1 MFGQTNTNQAYYQAP
16 PHRFPSSW
24 PIQQGQ
30 GWQNTVRNQN
40 YYYSLYGNQGW
51 QAYGQ
56 MNQSQQYP
64 YGHMNAGQYPPTQGE
79 VPFAQ
84 EQPYPVESILQN
96 PLQPKK
102 NQGGTNPYMGYMNP
116 YMHPYP
122 KPGIGGNRPPSGISS
137 FMNSFKQQDGSLDF
151 NKMIDTAGQ
160 MMNAVNQVSGLVK
173 GLGGIFK
180 V

>member
-1 MFGQTNTNQAYYQAP
+1 MFGQVNSNHVYHQASV
-16 PHRFPSSW
+16 PSTWSMEQGAGN
-24 PIQQGQ
+24 PI
-30 GWQNTVRNQN
+30 RNQN
-40 YYYSLYGNQGW
+40 YYYTPYANQGW
-51 QAYGQ
+51 QPYGQ
-56 MNQSQQYP
+56 MYQSQQQYP
-64 YGHMNAGQYPPTQGE
+64 YGQMNTGQYPPPQGE
-79 VPFAQ
+79 VPFGQ
-84 EQPYPVESILQN
+84 EQTYPVESILQN

-102 NQGGTNPYMGYMNP
+102 NQGGMNPYMGYTNP

-122 KPGIGGNRPPSGISS
+122 KQGMGGNRPPSGINS